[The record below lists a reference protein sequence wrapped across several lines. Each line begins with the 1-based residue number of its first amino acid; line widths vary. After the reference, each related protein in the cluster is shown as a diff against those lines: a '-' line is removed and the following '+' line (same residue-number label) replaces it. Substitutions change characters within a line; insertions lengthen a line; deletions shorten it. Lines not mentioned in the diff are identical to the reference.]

1 MNLLFTNLQGMFHS
15 LDPRTIFSLVN
26 GVALFAWVGLVFI
39 PNQKLIQI
47 YRVYLIGL
55 FFGIAYTIL
64 IAVGMSSAEGSF
76 SSLDGVRS
84 LFMND
89 YALLAGWIH
98 YLAFDLFLGV
108 WETNDAKECGI
119 PKYLLFPCLFFTFY
133 FGPFGYLLYL
143 IIKKIKS
150 KS

>member
-1 MNLLFTNLQGMFHS
+1 MNLLFTNIQGIFLL
-15 LDPRTIFSLVN
+15 LDPKTIFNLVN
-26 GVALFAWVGLVFI
+26 GIALFAWVGLVLL
-39 PNQKLIQI
+39 PNPKLIQL

-55 FFGIAYTIL
+55 FFGIAYSIF

-108 WETNDAKECGI
+108 WETNDAKESGI
-119 PKYLLFPCLFFTFY
+119 PKYLLIPCLIFTFY
-133 FGPFGYLLYL
+133 IGPFGYLLYI
-143 IIKKIKS
+143 IIKKLKS
-150 KS
+150 RS